1 MIKIVSTKGIA
12 EIILLFCIVMGIGFS
27 MAYGAIVTSK
37 VSIINSSLLSP
48 QFTDFAYIIDI
59 AIFGTL
65 LMIAL
70 RRHHSKTIFF
80 RILEFIVVGFT
91 SFFVFLVFYNLI
103 MPANIGGVVALPG
116 KIGYALSLP
125 VTSGADA
132 VYALSIVSAVL
143 LMVFKEMHPGAKD
156 LATMMSSI
164 GVGMLLGIS
173 FPFMYAMTIL
183 AIVAVY
189 DYISIFMTKVIVS
202 FDKALISMN
211 IAFLISVADIE
222 AIPHG
227 YFGKKE
233 EDSYEEYLIR
243 SHEAESPEFSKII
256 REGKLPV
263 VSQVSLGEGDLSLP
277 LMAAISAYYT
287 YANYAFA
294 GIIILGGVLG
304 VVLTMLLLKMY
315 KKPLP
320 AIPPLFA
327 FISIAGGIGYLATG
341 VGIGQVSLAFVAF
354 AAIILYL
361 TFRALLSE
369 TYAGK
374 KAEKRAWLLLRGRKA

>member
-1 MIKIVSTKGIA
+1 MIKIVSTRGIA
-12 EIILLFCIVMGIGFS
+12 EIILLFCIVMGVGFS

-48 QFTDFAYIIDI
+48 QFTDFAYIIDL

-70 RRHHSKTIFF
+70 RRHHSKTVFF

-103 MPANIGGVVALPG
+103 IPGNVGGVISLPG
-116 KIGYALSLP
+116 KVGYAISLP
-125 VTSGADA
+125 VTPGADL
-132 VYALSIVSAVL
+132 VYAFSIISAIF
-143 LMVFKEMHPGAKD
+143 LMAFKELHPRAKD

-164 GVGMLLGIS
+164 GVGILLGIS
-173 FPFMYAMTIL
+173 FPFLYAMAIL

-222 AIPHG
+222 AIPRG

-243 SHEAESPEFSKII
+243 SHEAEKPEFNRII
-256 REGKLPV
+256 KEGKLPV

-287 YANYAFA
+287 YTNYTFA
-294 GIIILGGVLG
+294 WIIILGGVLG
-304 VVLTMLLLKMY
+304 IVLTMLLLKIY

-327 FISIAGGIGYLATG
+327 FISIAGGIGYLVTG
-341 VGIGQVSLAFVAF
+341 MGIGQVSLAFVAF

-369 TYAGK
+369 AYAGK
-374 KAEKRAWLLLRGRKA
+374 KAEKRTWLLMRSRKA